1 MAGVRKR
8 TAADVS
14 ELPVEHADTQ
24 QTTTAKSSAEGAFEI
39 AEKKPQATSEAP
51 KKSTAGRKRVATAEK
66 TAPTASADQPAAP
79 KGAAK
84 KSGAGG
90 TAKQAEAAATAKKT
104 AQAKS
109 DKSATAGKG
118 TAAKAQ
124 GTAAAGTKSTPKKSA
139 AGTAATAKKAATGT
153 KSAANKTS
161 RGAKAASKS
170 AQAANE
176 IPPQV
181 TEQQTDVLPA
191 LPLIDAH
198 ALVDATP
205 REVGEAHPP
214 VGFPGEMVKRHFFA
228 RLGVLLL
235 LAAVLTAS
243 VFIYLYRPTS
253 YVERTNTVNF
263 LYAAGENKTTVVVNG
278 VVRGALDGALQSA
291 THNAR
296 GDIHAAVVGDRLY
309 LIRGK
314 NIIPVAQGVLDYQLA
329 AGGHALAYR
338 TAENQLY
345 YRQTGKRDDALL
357 ISKACVSAAYCLS
370 ADGRELVYTYQ
381 REGDAAP
388 LLQIESF
395 TDSKPY
401 IESVAGLVPV
411 AVSNKCQYI
420 YFTDESGALFIY
432 NRKQEKRIKC
442 ADAPDKGSLT
452 FNRDCT
458 ELLFTEGGATVLFIK
473 GERRQIAGV
482 AAQDSLTLLPNHRV
496 AALPCE
502 NGMQYMTAS
511 FLNAYYLHLVGTG
524 KQLARLDRRARLTD
538 ISFVDDAS
546 DITVTDKGVFFLLTD
561 KSSTDTHTVLYRV
574 KPRRQDKE
582 LVAWDVLS
590 YQANVDG
597 SRVLYV
603 GHQDALYAWS
613 AAQDT
618 KRLCDS
624 VLPDSLTVTADDVFC
639 FYRTDGVLAF
649 SDNGRAV
656 RDIATGVQGFLV
668 DAHAVFYIVTSPE
681 SDSTTLYI
689 NYRNARL
696 GESLGDGYT
705 DFH

>member
-8 TAADVS
+8 TAEDAS
-14 ELPVEHADTQ
+14 EIPVGNPDTKK
-24 QTTTAKSSAEGAFEI
+24 TTTASKFAEAASEA
-39 AEKKPQATSEAP
+39 AEEKPQAPSDVP
-51 KKSTAGRKRVATAEK
+51 KKTTTAAKKRAVTAEK
-66 TAPTASADQPAAP
+66 TKAAAS
-79 KGAAK
+79 GGGTAK
-84 KSGAGG
+84 KSGTESAAKKADA
-90 TAKQAEAAATAKKT
+90 TAAAKKT
-104 AQAKS
+104 TQAKS
-109 DKSATAGKG
+109 DKPAASGKG
-118 TAAKAQ
+118 AAAKAQ
-124 GTAAAGTKSTPKKSA
+124 GTAAAGTKSTAKKSA

-161 RGAKAASKS
+161 RGVKAASKS

-181 TEQQTDVLPA
+181 TEQQTDALPA

-278 VVRGALDGALQSA
+278 VVRGALDGALQGA

-296 GDIHAAVVGDRLY
+296 GDIYAAVVGDTLY

-314 NIIPVAQGVLDYQLA
+314 HIISVAQGVRDYQLS
-329 AGGHALAYR
+329 AGGAALVYR
-338 TAENQLY
+338 TAENHLY
-345 YRQTGKRDDALL
+345 YRQTGKRDSALL
-357 ISKACVSAAYCLS
+357 ISKGCMSAAYCLS
-370 ADGRELVYTYQ
+370 ADGQELVYTYQ
-381 REGDAAP
+381 REGDATP

-401 IESVAGLVPV
+401 IDSVAGLVPV
-411 AVSNKCQYI
+411 AVSNKCNYI

-432 NRKQEKRIKC
+432 NRKLGKRVKC
-442 ADAPDKGSLT
+442 ADAPDKGSLA

-458 ELLFTEGGATVLFIK
+458 EMLFTEGGATMLFIK

-482 AAQDSLTLLPNHRV
+482 AAQDSLTLLPNRRV
-496 AALPCE
+496 AALPRE
-502 NGMQYMTAS
+502 NGVQYMTAS

-524 KQLARLDRRARLTD
+524 KQLARLDRRGRLSD

-546 DITVTDKGVFFLLTD
+546 DVTVTDKGVFFLLTD

-574 KPRRQDKE
+574 RPRRQDKE
-582 LVAWDVLS
+582 LVAWDVLR
-590 YQANVDG
+590 YQTNVDG
-597 SRVLYV
+597 SRVLYT

-639 FYRTDGVLAF
+639 FYRADGVLAF

-656 RDIATGVQGFLV
+656 RDIATGVQNFLV
-668 DAHAVFYIVTSPE
+668 DTHSVFYIIQS
-681 SDSTTLYI
+681 SDGVSTTVYI

-696 GESLGDGYT
+696 GERLGDGYT